1 MKETKVVCPKCGA
14 EMAIPEHESFAV
26 GVAIGKDSGLGT
38 VTLPLASE
46 NNSNPSQADEI
57 NLFIQHSINYASDCY
72 FSVAGIR
79 TRSYGT
85 RANPLTTSVPIK

>member
-1 MKETKVVCPKCGA
+1 MC
-14 EMAIPEHESFAV
+14 
-26 GVAIGKDSGLGT
+26 
-38 VTLPLASE
+38 
-46 NNSNPSQADEI
+46 QADEI
-57 NLFIQHSINYASDCY
+57 NLLIQHSINYASDCY